1 MWSYRRAPG
10 AIWLDLDA
18 TDDPLHGHR
27 EGRFFH
33 GSDGC
38 SCYLPLSIFCGAPL
52 LCARLRP
59 SDREALAGRVE
70 ELARIVGQ
78 VRRHWPHTRIGI
90 RGDSGFCR
98 EPILRWCE
106 DNGVDSVL
114 GLARNK
120 RLVGA
125 IGARAAHRRTGK
137 AARRYR
143 DFEDM
148 RQKSWSRS
156 RRVVGK
162 AEDLTKGETPRFGV
176 TRLPTRRAAAK
187 RLSEKLSC
195 ARGDRETRIKEQQ
208 LDLFADRTSAQRMRA
223 NQLRLYVS
231 SFAYVR
237 MQPLRTR
244 GAQGTEL
251 ARAQGATLQRKL
263 LKVGTR
269 IGITARRVWLSFS
282 QAYPYARVFAEGLAS
297 LQREPLWRE
306 PG

>member
-1 MWSYRRAPG
+1 MSCWSSCVWGPIAGRRARSGSTLPWGLRVLLLPAAVYLLWRAPAVRAAAPFGPG
-10 AIWLDLDA
+10 
-18 TDDPLHGHR
+18 
-27 EGRFFH
+27 
-33 GSDGC
+33 
-38 SCYLPLSIFCGAPL
+38 
-52 LCARLRP
+52 
-59 SDREALAGRVE
+59 EALAGRVE

-78 VRRHWPHTRIGI
+78 GCRHWPHTRIGI

-98 EPILRWCE
+98 EPILRWRE

-125 IGARAAHRRTGK
+125 IGARMRRARAAHRRMGT

-143 DFEDM
+143 DFEDAT
-148 RQKSWSRS
+148 RKSWSHN

-162 AEDLTKGETPRFGV
+162 EENLTRGETPRFGV

-195 ARGDRETRIKEQQ
+195 ARRQGDPHQRAAARPVRRPHQRAKDAREPAAPVR
-208 LDLFADRTSAQRMRA
+208 LL
-223 NQLRLYVS
+223 LRLCTDAVTS
-231 SFAYVR
+231 NTQRPGHRAGPRSGLHPA
-237 MQPLRTR
+237 
-244 GAQGTEL
+244 AQAVEGRDTDRHYGPSGV
-251 ARAQGATLQRKL
+251 AVL
-263 LKVGTR
+263 LPG
-269 IGITARRVWLSFS
+269 L
-282 QAYPYARVFAEGLAS
+282 YPYARVFAEGLAN